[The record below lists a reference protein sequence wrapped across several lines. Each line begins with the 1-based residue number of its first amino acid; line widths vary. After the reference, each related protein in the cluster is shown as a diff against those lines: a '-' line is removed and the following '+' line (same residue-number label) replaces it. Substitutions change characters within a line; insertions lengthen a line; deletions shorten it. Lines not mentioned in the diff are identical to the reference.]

1 MIICVC
7 GMIAS
12 GKSTWC
18 EKQGALISEY
28 DIIGDKN
35 EQIKFTVNM
44 DNKGEDVFHITCFPT
59 PKEREMF
66 TDRNVKYVW
75 INTSWEQCYENIF
88 RRNRKRDIKNIECT
102 LSSNEDIY
110 EKYQHSNIQFEIIDV
125 FPTEEKW

>member
-18 EKQGALISEY
+18 EKQGGIIS
-28 DIIGDKN
+28 D
-35 EQIKFTVNM
+35 
-44 DNKGEDVFHITCFPT
+44 DVFHITCFPT